1 MHIAPIETRY
11 KGYRFRSRLEARWA
25 VFFDAL
31 KIQWEY
37 EKQGFHLPSGD
48 YLPDFWLPQVSMW
61 AEVKAE
67 PMTGIESRLCCE
79 LAAATGWPCLKLIG
93 VPENKGYWAVYP
105 LQEGYDESGLCPEP
119 AGPMAW
125 GYAVAVRELRF
136 GGGARPAHLGND
148 DCAACVRHG
157 RGGQGADRPAP
168 VRCCLRVARR
178 AGAGLRKPGARA
190 CAVGL
195 DGGGDPGAA
204 REASGG
210 GRRCGAGGG
219 GTGRGVV
226 GACDYPGDWLS
237 SARTQA
243 RRALAGLAKGAAA

>member
-105 LQEGYDESGLCPEP
+105 LQEGYDESLH
-119 AGPMAW
+119 GPFDVEFCLTNYH
-125 GYAVAVRELRF
+125 GYVTGEGRFYSSPGSEEDSRHDDTELAVF
-136 GGGARPAHLGND
+136 
-148 DCAACVRHG
+148 
-157 RGGQGADRPAP
+157 
-168 VRCCLRVARR
+168 
-178 AGAGLRKPGARA
+178 
-190 CAVGL
+190 
-195 DGGGDPGAA
+195 AA
-204 REASGG
+204 R
-210 GRRCGAGGG
+210 
-219 GTGRGVV
+219 
-226 GACDYPGDWLS
+226 
-237 SARTQA
+237 SARFEHGETPV
-243 RRALAGLAKGAAA
+243 L